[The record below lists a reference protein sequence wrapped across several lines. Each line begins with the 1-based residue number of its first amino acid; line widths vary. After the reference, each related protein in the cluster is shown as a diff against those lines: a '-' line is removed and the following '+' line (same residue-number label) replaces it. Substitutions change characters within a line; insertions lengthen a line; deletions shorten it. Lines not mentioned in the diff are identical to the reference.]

1 MAKAAPST
9 QDFIKI
15 ENIEE
20 DVVVLKDGG
29 LRQIIMVSGV
39 NLDLMSEEE
48 KNVILN
54 SYQRFL
60 NSLDFPVQILVHSRK
75 FNIDNYIK
83 NIENLEKVEQNEL
96 LKNQIF
102 EYKEFIKTF
111 VKENDIMNKMF
122 LVVVPF
128 NPVYLVPAGG
138 FLSKLNF
145 WGNKKE
151 AAAKAKLSLDQNK
164 KINFRQLKQRS
175 DQVIDGIQ
183 SIGLRAVALNNEELL
198 ELFYNFYNPETIE
211 KQNLSIA
218 SQSPSSV

>member
-1 MAKAAPST
+1 MAKTAPST

-20 DVVVLKDGG
+20 DVVILKDGG

-60 NSLDFPVQILVHSRK
+60 NSLDFPIQILVHSRK

-83 NIENLEKVEQNEL
+83 NIEGLEKTEQNEL

-122 LVVVPF
+122 LVIVPF
-128 NPVYLVPAGG
+128 NPVYLIPAGG

-145 WGNKKE
+145 FGNKKE
-151 AAAKAKLSLDQNK
+151 AAARAKISLDQNK

-175 DQVIDGIQ
+175 DQIIDGIQ

-198 ELFYNFYNPETIE
+198 ELFYNFYNPETVE

-218 SQSPSSV
+218 TESPSA

>member
-1 MAKAAPST
+1 MAKVAPST

-20 DVVVLKDGG
+20 DVVILKNGG
-29 LRQIIMVSGV
+29 LRQIIMVSGI
-39 NLDLMSEEE
+39 NIDLMSEEE

-122 LVVVPF
+122 LIVVPF
-128 NPVYLVPAGG
+128 NPISLIPAGG

-145 WGNKKE
+145 LGNKKE
-151 AAAKAKLSLDQNK
+151 AMVKEKLSLEQNK

-175 DQVIDGIQ
+175 DQVVEGIQ
-183 SIGLRAVALNNEELL
+183 SIGLRAVALNSEELL
-198 ELFYNFYNPETIE
+198 ELFYNFYNPETVE
-211 KQNLSIA
+211 KQNLNIA
-218 SQSPSSV
+218 NQSSS